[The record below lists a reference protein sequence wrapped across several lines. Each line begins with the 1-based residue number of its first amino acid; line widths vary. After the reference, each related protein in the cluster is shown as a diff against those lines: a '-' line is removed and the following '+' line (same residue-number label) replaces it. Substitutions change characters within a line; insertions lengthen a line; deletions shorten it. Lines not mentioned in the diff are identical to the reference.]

1 MDRLAYVLVWTL
13 IKFLQ
18 ALPLPV
24 VARLGRCA
32 GELAFWLDK
41 RHRRVALENFRNA
54 FAHERSPAE
63 IQTLARE
70 QFRRLGENYCAS
82 AKTASMSAEQLMPH
96 LELVGTEH
104 IQSAGPPSASRIIA
118 IGHFGNFELY
128 ARANRDLPQFI
139 LATTYRALNQ
149 PRLNQL
155 LIRLRTQHGCLVFE
169 RRRDAKALQAALS
182 RQPLVLGLLSDQ
194 HAGRRGIWMAGC
206 AQPIPPRP
214 FMPCVTDCRCSW
226 PFATEPAWPS
236 GGSKSAP
243 LSPPWNRA
251 AGALSLCLWPRST
264 PPLKKPF
271 GATPL
276 TGSGCIP
283 GGGHNVNNL

>member
-169 RRRDAKALQAALS
+169 RRRDALS

-194 HAGRRGIWMAGC
+194 HAGRRGIWMPFLGRMCSTNPAPAIYALRYRLPLLVAIC
-206 AQPIPPRP
+206 YRTSLAQWRIEISPPIPTMEQGRRRSVSVLMAEINAAFEKAVRRDPPNWFWVHTRWRP
-214 FMPCVTDCRCSW
+214 QR
-226 PFATEPAWPS
+226 
-236 GGSKSAP
+236 K
-243 LSPPWNRA
+243 
-251 AGALSLCLWPRST
+251 
-264 PPLKKPF
+264 
-271 GATPL
+271 
-276 TGSGCIP
+276 
-283 GGGHNVNNL
+283 